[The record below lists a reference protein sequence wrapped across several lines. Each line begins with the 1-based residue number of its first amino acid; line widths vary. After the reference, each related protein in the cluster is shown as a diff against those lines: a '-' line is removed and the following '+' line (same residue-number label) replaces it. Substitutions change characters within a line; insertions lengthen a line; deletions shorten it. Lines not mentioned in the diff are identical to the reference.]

1 MPSGTNFD
9 SLEFSYDAG
18 VHGQLVFDASL
29 AASFKA
35 YHDIFSL
42 AQGY

>member
-18 VHGQLVFDASL
+18 VLGQLVFDASL
-29 AASFKA
+29 AASSKA
-35 YHDIFSL
+35 YHNIFPM
-42 AQGY
+42 AQGS